1 MQGSFTVKWILE
13 DVQKEI
19 SVSQFGGLA
28 KSSVV
33 FTLVYLVHNWHK
45 NMDSLKKVVR
55 VSLLHF
61 RKSYELINHN
71 KLLEN
76 FMNIGVRPSL
86 IIWFATYLHGRR
98 QMCTFRNQKSECK
111 SITGGIPQGSKLGPL
126 AFVIRNN
133 QLANVVETPN
143 DDQN

>member
-28 KSSVV
+28 GSSVV
-33 FTLVYLVHNWHK
+33 LTLVYLVHNWHK
-45 NMDSLKKVVR
+45 NMDSLEKVVR
-55 VSLLHF
+55 VSLLDF
-61 RKSYELINHN
+61 RKSYDLINHN

-76 FMNIGVRPSL
+76 FISIGVRPSL
-86 IIWFATYLHGRR
+86 IIWFATYLQGRR

-111 SITGGIPQGSKLGPL
+111 SITGGIPQGSK
-126 AFVIRNN
+126 
-133 QLANVVETPN
+133 
-143 DDQN
+143 